1 VDGHHDRHLKR
12 LGQRTEAASARVQ
25 MSLFKGGHRIY
36 AESVGGYYIYLLLPD
51 DVNDIE
57 LARDGANES
66 IFIAPGS
73 VFASTKQPV
82 G

>member
-1 VDGHHDRHLKR
+1 
-12 LGQRTEAASARVQ
+12 

-36 AESVGGYYIYLLLPD
+36 AESVGGYYIYLLPPD
-51 DVNDIE
+51 DVSDIE

-73 VFASTKQPV
+73 VFASTKTIRWLKNENQRFAR
-82 G
+82 